1 MEMTFPHPV
10 KRGVT
15 RHSCRAVLAA
25 AIARQA
31 NTRTA
36 RAVLTA
42 TQFPNTDCSEN
53 VLNKR
58 ILYFG
63 SQNLERSS
71 VFGPFWAARRS
82 QDTADANYESCVYQD
97 GSMNNKARDLIGVQ
111 SWKQFVKPGHGA
123 SRTT

>member
-1 MEMTFPHPV
+1 MTFPHPV

-15 RHSCRAVLAA
+15 RHRCRAVLAV

-36 RAVLTA
+36 LAVLSA
-42 TQFPNTDCSEN
+42 ARFPNTDRSDSA
-53 VLNKR
+53 LNKR

-63 SQNLERSS
+63 SQNVEASG
-71 VFGPFWAARRS
+71 VFGPFWAARRN